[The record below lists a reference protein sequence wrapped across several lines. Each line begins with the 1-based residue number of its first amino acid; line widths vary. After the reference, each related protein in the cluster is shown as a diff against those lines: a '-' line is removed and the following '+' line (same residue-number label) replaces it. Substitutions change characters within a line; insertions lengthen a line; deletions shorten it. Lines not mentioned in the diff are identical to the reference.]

1 MNSSTCWYHLHHVG
15 LHWTTMY
22 RRWWLCR
29 QGNRSTVVIVLLV
42 IVDLS
47 DRSNF
52 SALSLSFL
60 LFTNFHL
67 LPLYSR
73 NFCMSP
79 LTVLHPMKRRMTSEI
94 ASALTMLLSR
104 FNGCSIRTC
113 RIQIANNLKWH
124 ASIHI
129 FFPFLFSP
137 LLSFPAA
144 VWRTIRIKSKLLPGP
159 VLSLV
164 CCCTCA
170 DICVCVL

>member
-52 SALSLSFL
+52 SAFSPFRFFYLRIFICYLCTRGIFACHHSQCYIRWKGGWHLKLPVLWPCSWAGSMDVLFGLVGFKLQITLSDMPA
-60 LFTNFHL
+60 FTF
-67 LPLYSR
+67 S
-73 NFCMSP
+73 
-79 LTVLHPMKRRMTSEI
+79 
-94 ASALTMLLSR
+94 
-104 FNGCSIRTC
+104 
-113 RIQIANNLKWH
+113 
-124 ASIHI
+124 
-129 FFPFLFSP
+129 FLFSP

>member
-1 MNSSTCWYHLHHVG
+1 MLDCIGSCAG
-15 LHWTTMY
+15 IGIGTTLY

-52 SALSLSFL
+52 SAFSPFRFFYLRIFICYLCTRGIFACHHSRCYIRWKGGW
-60 LFTNFHL
+60 HL
-67 LPLYSR
+67 
-73 NFCMSP
+73 
-79 LTVLHPMKRRMTSEI
+79 KI